1 MFDKK
6 TSLFIGIVG
15 ERKILKIFQL
25 GTPGISISLTIY
37 ILIHLNFTC
46 HIV

>member
-15 ERKILKIFQL
+15 ERKILFQL

>member
-15 ERKILKIFQL
+15 ERKILKIQL